1 MTELKP
7 CPFPGGESEE
17 VQSEWLGL
25 RHHTIN
31 FELGNKK
38 NSKRHIFLQVTG
50 SAKTFEEAKRIA
62 YELWN
67 TRHYPHE
74 VQQAVDRMKPV
85 VIKPKLLDEY
95 HPDGSVYLIK
105 CENCKQEYKLIGFE
119 FSSEIQ
125 HCRKCGQ
132 AQLLDWDED
141 GRIDTALQKP

>member
-1 MTELKP
+1 MTTELKP
-7 CPFPGGESEE
+7 CPFPGGESDE

-67 TRHYPHE
+67 TRHYPAD
-74 VQQAVDRMKPV
+74 VQQAIDKQKPELA
-85 VIKPKLLDEY
+85 IITKELGY
-95 HPDGSVYLIK
+95 HPDGDVYEVGCPDCGKVLRYVNFVRGATTDCIR
-105 CENCKQEYKLIGFE
+105 
-119 FSSEIQ
+119 
-125 HCRKCGQ
+125 HCMDCGKKMNV
-132 AQLLDWDED
+132 
-141 GRIDTALQKP
+141 RIDAEVEDE

>member
-1 MTELKP
+1 MTMTELKP
-7 CPFPGGESEE
+7 CPFCGGKASLTE
-17 VQSEWLGL
+17 VSFCLELMQ
-25 RHHTIN
+25 
-31 FELGNKK
+31 FECADCGTRFFMKDD
-38 NSKRHIFLQVTG
+38 I
-50 SAKTFEEAKRIA
+50 
-62 YELWN
+62 WN
-67 TRHYPHE
+67 HRVYPPE
-74 VQQAVDRMKPV
+74 VQQAIERMKPV

>member
-25 RHHTIN
+25 KHHTIN

-67 TRHYPHE
+67 TRYYPAD
-74 VQQAVDRMKPV
+74 VQQAIERMEPREIVKTNFGTFDLVSCSGCGHV
-85 VIKPKLLDEY
+85 VSINAKFC
-95 HPDGSVYLIK
+95 S
-105 CENCKQEYKLIGFE
+105 
-119 FSSEIQ
+119 
-125 HCRKCGQ
+125 KCGQ
-132 AQLLDWDED
+132 KLDWSE
-141 GRIDTALQKP
+141 